1 MANLPKLP
9 GIPSI
14 SPVQDTTIAAILR
27 PMKESLEILG
37 GAISG
42 NPLPNGTVVDA
53 GLNPAISNTTI
64 NTTNVYDGA
73 TDTTPPPTPGGLSIS
88 AGFTNILLSWTD
100 PNVSGA
106 FLNYAYTE
114 VWRSVDNVLAHAVLQ
129 GFAPGAVYSDPVGTN
144 KSYYYW
150 IRFVSQANIA
160 GPYNSSTGTLGGTG
174 LVGGVDLSNLI
185 IDATKLAADA
195 VESGK
200 IKDYAITTTKIAN
213 LAVGNA
219 AIANLAV
226 SNAKIQDLA
235 VDDAKISSL
244 AVNKLTAG
252 SVSVGQYIQSTGYS
266 AGTTGWKIDGNG
278 FAEFSAA
285 SIRGL
290 LTASQIDTRGLS
302 IKDMSGNV
310 ILAAGTALNYSY
322 VNPDPG
328 WLNSALTPSIT
339 NAQNTANSKVSKSG
353 DTVTGRITFS
363 ITDGMFAGS
372 DLNNGVY
379 FGKDGIVAKK
389 AGSVTFAIDN
399 AGNATI
405 GGNVTTG
412 TIGGS
417 NISPTYIRSSNYSA
431 GSAGWTID
439 SSGNV
444 EFNAISVRSGQIT
457 GALLTAYQVNS
468 YSGLYVKVSGGTPIS
483 TTNGPY
489 YLNGNTGTPL
499 YLVYSGTM
507 PAPATAP
514 HKIAA
519 VVNVQAT
526 TGGASKDLG
535 VLILTNYN
543 ISGDYLTAQE
553 QISYMTNSGSYGIAT
568 NSSGV
573 TSGTYASATPVGIF
587 VTGYNADYTIQAI
600 NGLAWGVR

>member
-64 NTTNVYDGA
+64 NNTNVYDGA

-100 PNVSGA
+100 PNVSGG

-252 SVSVGQYIQSTGYS
+252 SINVGQYIQSTGFS
-266 AGTTGWKIDGNG
+266 SGSTGWKIDGNG
-278 FAEFSAA
+278 SAEFGAA
-285 SIRGL
+285 SIRGQ

-310 ILAAGTALNYSY
+310 IFAAGTALSYNYI
-322 VNPDPG
+322 NADPG

-339 NAQNTANSKVSKSG
+339 TAQNTANSKISKSG

-363 ITDGMFAGS
+363 VTDGMFAGS
-372 DLNNGVY
+372 DLSNGVY

-389 AGSVTFAIDN
+389 AGTTTFAIDN
-399 AGNATI
+399 QGNATI

-412 TIGGS
+412 TVGGS
-417 NISPTYIRSSNYSA
+417 NVSPTYIRSGNYSA
-431 GSAGWTID
+431 GSTGWTID
-439 SSGNV
+439 SNGNV
-444 EFNAISVRSGQIT
+444 EFNAISVRSGQIS
-457 GALLTAYQVNS
+457 GALMTAYQVNY
-468 YSGLYVKVSGGTPIS
+468 YSGLYVRIVSGTPVS

-489 YLNGNTGTPL
+489 YLNGSGSPL
-499 YLVYSGTM
+499 YLVYAGTM
-507 PAPATAP
+507 PAPVSAP
-514 HKIAA
+514 HKI
-519 VVNVQAT
+519 VVIANVQAA
-526 TGGASKDLG
+526 GVSASRDLG
-535 VLILTNYN
+535 VMILANYN
-543 ISGDYLTAQE
+543 ISGSTVTAAE
-553 QISYMTNSGSYGIAT
+553 QISYMTNSGSYGITT

-573 TSGTYASATPVGIF
+573 TAATYSSATPVGIF
-587 VTGYNADYTIQAI
+587 VTGNNAEYTVELI
-600 NGLAWGVR
+600 NGVAWGVR

>member
-174 LVGGVDLSNLI
+174 LVGGVDLSDLI
-185 IDATKLAADA
+185 IDATKLAANA